1 MAARNTT
8 TPRPVRIPIG
18 AESWWPRQAMAA
30 AEARAAK
37 LGIRSPGIRSL
48 TEELARAGVQT
59 DEDTVGR
66 NLRGDIV
73 TWEVA
78 VPLSR
83 ILEIPP
89 PAVIP
94 ENDDEAQMIAD
105 ILDRVRKI
113 RR

>member
-1 MAARNTT
+1 
-8 TPRPVRIPIG
+8 
-18 AESWWPRQAMAA
+18 MAA